1 MGVVAIEGIVQHGQ
15 ILLKDNIR
23 LPEQAKVY
31 VLVPGLEA
39 PPERVRIVSPRLRH
53 PEQWVDFKKEMIEV
67 APDADI

>member
-31 VLVPGLEA
+31 VLVPGLET

-53 PEQWVDFKKEMIEV
+53 PEQLVDFKKEMIEV